1 MPTIRF
7 TPIIP
12 PKIDKLIDPR
22 RVQRELKGA
31 LDHTANIIRDDFGKT
46 VRTWRNKPSFSKRG
60 PRKVAQGFA
69 VEVFTNHEVYGYV
82 TRGTRAHLIRPRS
95 AGGFLRFRTGFRPKT
110 RVRVIGSRGGGAFGG
125 FVSAKQVQ
133 HPGTQARD
141 FDKEIARRR
150 QKNLNNLGRL
160 AILRAIRTR

>member
-1 MPTIRF
+1 MAQIRF
-7 TPIIP
+7 TPIV
-12 PKIDKLIDPR
+12 PKFAKLIDPR
-22 RVQRELKGA
+22 RVKRELKNA
-31 LDHTANIIRDDFGKT
+31 LDHTANIVRDDFGKT
-46 VRTWRNKPSFSKRG
+46 VRTWRNKPNFSKRG
-60 PRKVAQGFA
+60 PRSVAQGFV
-69 VEVFTNHEVYGYV
+69 VEVFTNHEVYSYV

-125 FVSAKQVQ
+125 FVTAKQVQ

-141 FDKEIARRR
+141 FDKEIAKRRTR
-150 QKNLNNLGRL
+150 NLTNLARL